1 MVTVTHLSLLERIR
15 FHLMGERRG
24 IARAPLAFAFSLI
37 AVLVCAYL
45 AFSARRESNVL
56 RAELAEY
63 REKLGGASPDE
74 AKTAL
79 ETLEKEVSTLE
90 ARLKPRRLAA
100 YQRQVIADRAKPPA
114 GAQYALAV
122 VHEGGCWDCP
132 QYAADFSETFR
143 AIPGWLV
150 SNRVTLGLPERP
162 PHGLAILVG
171 DPAHLSAQ
179 EAMLLRALQAAAV
192 EFDIAPAR
200 SGVDKGPELLLAAIA
215 PQ

>member
-1 MVTVTHLSLLERIR
+1 VTALSPLERIR
-15 FHLMGERRG
+15 FHLSGERRG
-24 IARAPLAFAFSLI
+24 ITRAPLAFAIAII
-37 AVLVCAYL
+37 AVIVGAYL
-45 AFSARRESNVL
+45 AVSARRENNVL
-56 RAELAEY
+56 RAELAAY
-63 REKLGGASPDE
+63 KEKLGGASPDE
-74 AKTAL
+74 VKAAL

-100 YQRQVIADRAKPPA
+100 HQRQVIADRAKPPA
-114 GAQYALAV
+114 GAQYALAL

-132 QYAADFSETFR
+132 QYAADFGEIFR
-143 AIPGWLV
+143 AIPGWLI
-150 SNRVTLGLPERP
+150 SNRVTMGLPERP

-192 EFDIAPAR
+192 EFDIAPAQ
-200 SGVDKGPELLLAAIA
+200 SGLDKGPELLFAAVA